1 MWYIVPYSW
10 IATFLSLY
18 TPLKTVYYGRGKHG
32 NETIFFY
39 AGPDPNYKLPKN
51 ARQQVHML
59 VDKAIGNSQ
68 LNKIRGTKKDDFL

>member
-1 MWYIVPYSW
+1 ML
-10 IATFLSLY
+10 LSLY
-18 TPLKTVYYGRGKHG
+18 TPLKTLYYGQGKHD
-32 NETIFFY
+32 IFFY
-39 AGPDPNYKLPKN
+39 AGPDSNYKLPKT

>member
-1 MWYIVPYSW
+1 M
-10 IATFLSLY
+10 FLSLY
-18 TPLKTVYYGRGKHG
+18 TTLKTLYYGQGKHD
-32 NETIFFY
+32 IYIYIYFFFFD
-39 AGPDPNYKLPKN
+39 AGPDSNYKLPKT